1 MYTASYPYLYSES
14 RDNNSES
21 LYKSGQGFFGI
32 QYDWKG
38 GNFFATATL
47 CSEQ

>member
-1 MYTASYPYLYSES
+1 MYKTLYPYLY
-14 RDNNSES
+14 RES
-21 LYKSGQGFFGI
+21 LYKSGQGFFDI

-38 GNFFATATL
+38 GNLFATATL